1 MFLWCH
7 VRHINPVKIHP
18 KRITQNDEKFANDLD
33 YDGFQFPVGEK
44 YFRKLET
51 KNKICINIYC
61 YQNRLTFPSYIL
73 DQKFEKSIDFLL
85 ITDENKTHYVYIKA
99 FDRFMFHKTKNKN
112 KKYICKSCLQ
122 CFSSKKCLQRKK
134 KLV

>member
-73 DQKFEKSIDFLL
+73 DQKFEKSIDLL
-85 ITDENKTHYVYIKA
+85 LVTDENKSHYVYVKV

-122 CFSSKKCLQRKK
+122 CFSSKKCLQSKK